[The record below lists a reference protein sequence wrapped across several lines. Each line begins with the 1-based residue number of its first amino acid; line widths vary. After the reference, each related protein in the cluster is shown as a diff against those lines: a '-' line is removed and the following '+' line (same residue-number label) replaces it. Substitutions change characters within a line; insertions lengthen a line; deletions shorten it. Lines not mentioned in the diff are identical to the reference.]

1 VRPLAVDGDDD
12 PHAEK
17 VEIDREARPQAGANG
32 SITSGELSW
41 ESRTLEEQLS
51 AAGAATQAPDR
62 AATSDRGELNGGNQ
76 RDRAFG
82 VVFNPKWS
90 SETWLSETRNVNC
103 RELSRIEQLR
113 DAWYGKALVG
123 DGADIVDRM
132 DLDAWQKFAY
142 DVVMDGRHSLSSP
155 LRLFM
160 LGSAGTGKSR
170 TVRACV
176 HGRRQRVRL
185 SYEHELFRAGLAAR
199 QREES
204 GASRTAARTEAEKE
218 AAKKFLSMLGVSQ
231 QEVDAF
237 VMAEETGHLRPE
249 GAGTGKSRGKNKK
262 RSQRVTQVQEKVD
275 EHVRNSCMLAA
286 PTGCASFQLKFGAST
301 LHRVFGIPVGYC
313 GPWKSRTD
321 GRYLKMKTRLTQSRL
336 FVFDEMS
343 MVGRQMLGK
352 IEFKVRDSLRGA
364 ARDE

>member
-1 VRPLAVDGDDD
+1 LMEMLIDPILYQWVPAWVVEQYERANPFFKEVLIVLQREPVSTQRFFLKRLKREMVRRHHVHLKRKEDTKKRDEGLQSDSDLDADGQEIAEEADDEEDADELVRPLAVDGDDD

-17 VEIDREARPQAGANG
+17 VEIDREARPQAGAHG
-32 SITSGELSW
+32 SLTSGELSW
-41 ESRTLEEQLS
+41 ETRTLEEQLS

-204 GASRTAARTEAEKE
+204 GASRTAARTDAEKE
-218 AAKKFLSMLGVSQ
+218 AANKFFEHAWCES
-231 QEVDAF
+231 A
-237 VMAEETGHLRPE
+237 
-249 GAGTGKSRGKNKK
+249 
-262 RSQRVTQVQEKVD
+262 RSGRI
-275 EHVRNSCMLAA
+275 C
-286 PTGCASFQLKFGAST
+286 
-301 LHRVFGIPVGYC
+301 
-313 GPWKSRTD
+313 D
-321 GRYLKMKTRLTQSRL
+321 GRRNGTFATR
-336 FVFDEMS
+336 
-343 MVGRQMLGK
+343 GR
-352 IEFKVRDSLRGA
+352 RHR
-364 ARDE
+364 